1 MQKQGMTP
9 YSLQSIKVLQGFADE
24 SADVG
29 LLHSIYF
36 KSEKHYTVYALYI
49 AHTLQQMQGEIG

>member
-36 KSEKHYTVYALYI
+36 KSVQQAEALYSI
-49 AHTLQQMQGEIG
+49 CSIHSTHITADAG